1 VRASVAFGHAGPSSS
16 AGIRWHEPIA
26 PYDEDRSGSDAG
38 TIDSRVDGRSQ
49 VIGRCVP
56 LMALTFSIAACAAG
70 ASRSATASAPA
81 ATTSAAAASAD
92 QTAASYCTG
101 KGGMLVT
108 RVATWNTNG
117 DPSTWLPLAGHEA
130 FCEFDMGSGN
140 TGTRIS
146 VGLTTLSS
154 TEPTLAAVAYLSKVR
169 TTSPPV
175 VGQNP
180 AEWSCANDYKGSAS
194 FGTANVGGGWVD
206 ASQPVFVIM
215 NQCVFPDGSSID
227 EFGLWYHAN
236 GTVRGADLAPLF
248 AYQPG
253 DRLPAVY
260 KRTVP

>member
-1 VRASVAFGHAGPSSS
+1 MIGRFVAVAALVLVNAACSAAAGPS
-16 AGIRWHEPIA
+16 PTD
-26 PYDEDRSGSDAG
+26 P
-38 TIDSRVDGRSQ
+38 T
-49 VIGRCVP
+49 P
-56 LMALTFSIAACAAG
+56 AA
-70 ASRSATASAPA
+70 ATSASAPA
-81 ATTSAAAASAD
+81 IDPTSAA
-92 QTAASYCTG
+92 YCTD
-101 KGGMLVT
+101 KGGMLVA
-108 RVATWNTNG
+108 RVATWDTNG
-117 DPSTWLPLAGHEA
+117 DPSTWLPLAGHQT

-154 TEPTLAAVAYLSKVR
+154 SEPTLAAIAYLSKIK

-180 AEWSCANDYKGSAS
+180 AEWSCANDFKGAAS
-194 FGTANVGGGWVD
+194 FGTANAGGGWVD
-206 ASQPVFVIM
+206 ASQPVFVVM

-260 KRTVP
+260 TRTP